1 MLLTEKKRLQ
11 NQTIFACQY
20 IKKKKYTQWFLTS
33 LKMATQLNDY
43 KTIRKTDQNVTKE
56 KLKVKYLHFLTV
68 IIRC

>member
-33 LKMATQLNDY
+33 LKMAHNLIII
-43 KTIRKTDQNVTKE
+43 KLSE
-56 KLKVKYLHFLTV
+56 KLIKTLPK
-68 IIRC
+68 RNSK